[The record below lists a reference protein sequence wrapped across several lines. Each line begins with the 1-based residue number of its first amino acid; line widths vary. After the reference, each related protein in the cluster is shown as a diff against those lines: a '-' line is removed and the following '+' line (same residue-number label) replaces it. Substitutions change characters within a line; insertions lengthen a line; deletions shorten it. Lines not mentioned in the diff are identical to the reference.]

1 MLLVVNTT
9 RNKAYSYLILILF
22 LSYSY
27 LILILNLQ
35 LGSARLGSAR
45 ASGPLHTACTGDEQP
60 HASHNAGRQAGP
72 LNQPAAMPSPVF
84 SVNMYGASPLMT
96 PNVVEMVNEGKK
108 VMPMPHEDNFAQT
121 QPSQYVPPPL
131 PLCNLHH
138 HKIYRYP
145 DQQSVRIN
153 MAQRGHSRVATC
165 CNINQVLWAS
175 DSSELRQARQLM
187 PRQWNMLQ
195 SIGPRVALVAVN
207 RKSQGQS
214 SFRCHHLVVGP
225 HPISQRPT
233 WLTLI
238 ARCQKP
244 YLRPLTRPLAANRHT
259 KVPTVQ

>member
-1 MLLVVNTT
+1 MSWIQWT
-9 RNKAYSYLILILF
+9 KARQSCPCHMKTALPK
-22 LSYSY
+22 LSPPNMS
-27 LILILNLQ
+27 L
-35 LGSARLGSAR
+35 
-45 ASGPLHTACTGDEQP
+45 P
-60 HASHNAGRQAGP
+60 H
-72 LNQPAAMPSPVF
+72 
-84 SVNMYGASPLMT
+84 
-96 PNVVEMVNEGKK
+96 
-108 VMPMPHEDNFAQT
+108 
-121 QPSQYVPPPL
+121 

-153 MAQRGHSRVATC
+153 MAQRGHSSVATC
-165 CNINQVLWAS
+165 CNSNQVLWAS
-175 DSSELRQARQLM
+175 DSSELRQARPAVWQPM

-195 SIGPRVALVAVN
+195 STGPRVALVAVN
-207 RKSQGQS
+207 RKSRGQN